1 MSELKQL
8 RALMESIQLNEY
20 LVTQGEPINA
30 VTQLNL
36 FGDAEERPSEHEA
49 EFRSSSDWMEVENT
63 YYGIASKLE
72 AMLASSPIILSDQ
85 DVDDIHS
92 VWYDGSDSYSDVET
106 ALENLPDIYDAQ
118 IELVQN
124 LLRGGEQ
131 EVEEDAGYNNY

>member
-1 MSELKQL
+1 
-8 RALMESIQLNEY
+8 
-20 LVTQGEPINA
+20 
-30 VTQLNL
+30 
-36 FGDAEERPSEHEA
+36 
-49 EFRSSSDWMEVENT
+49 
-63 YYGIASKLE
+63 
-72 AMLASSPIILSDQ
+72 
-85 DVDDIHS
+85 